1 MKRKNLN
8 NSKKILVLCMALLLM
23 MPNLIVVSCAV
34 NDDAVEVV
42 ATSCVLMDVSTGEV
56 LFSNNEEELVYPASI
71 TKIMSLLIFM
81 EYLDAGL
88 MSLDDVVTT
97 SAVAA
102 AKGGSQIWL
111 EEGEQMSVDELLRA
125 ITIASANDACT
136 ALGEYVAG
144 SEAAFVQMLNDR
156 AQELGMYNTT
166 FENCTGLDDDTEN
179 HMTTA
184 YDVALM
190 SKELLSHERIQTYST
205 VWMDTLRDGATE
217 LVNTNTLVRFY
228 DGTTGL
234 KTGTTEKAGYCV
246 SASAEKNG
254 LHLVAVVMGAENS
267 TDRFEYAKDM
277 LDWGFANF
285 ETYTPSFDETLITDV
300 KVIQGITQYITPE
313 IETIQSL
320 TLEKGE
326 SSLIQTEIQ
335 LATDVQAPVEQN
347 QVLGTVIFKVGDEQ
361 IAEYNLICTSEIQ
374 KVGFLD
380 MVWFFFSSLSVRDL

>member
-1 MKRKNLN
+1 MKHKTIKKTAIFLCTFLMLTPCFNLTI
-8 NSKKILVLCMALLLM
+8 S
-23 MPNLIVVSCAV
+23 AV
-34 NDDAVEVV
+34 NDEAVEVL

-56 LFSNNEEELVYPASI
+56 LFSNNEDELVYPASI

-88 MSLDDVVTT
+88 IALDDVVTT
-97 SAVAA
+97 SGVAA

-111 EEGEQMSVDELLRA
+111 EVGEQMTVDELLRA
-125 ITIASANDACT
+125 IVIGSANDACT

-184 YDVALM
+184 YDVAIM

-205 VWMDTLRDGATE
+205 VWMDELRDGATQ

-228 DGTTGL
+228 EGTTGL

-246 SASAEKNG
+246 SASAERNG

-285 ETYTPSFDETLITDV
+285 ETYTPSFDTSLITDV
-300 KVIQGITQYITPE
+300 KVIQGLEEYVTPQ
-313 IETIQSL
+313 IEQIQSL

-326 SSLIQTEIQ
+326 SALIQTEIL
-335 LATDVQAPVEQN
+335 LATDVQAPVEEN

-361 IAEYNLICTSEIQ
+361 IAEYNLISTDSIQ
-374 KVGFLD
+374 KIGFLD
-380 MVWFFFSSLSVRDL
+380 MVSLFLRSLSIRDL